1 MSLQKFDSIV
11 IGAGPAGSTSA
22 YVLAKSGFNVLLV
35 ERGKVAG
42 SKNVFGGRIYINP
55 LKEIYPDIEKAP
67 IQRWVKKERISLV
80 ADGCLTLEFQH
91 EKTTSFTAYLSKIA
105 EWMAGKAE
113 EAGATLVTE
122 ITVDSLLV
130 EDGKVKGI
138 VAGGDKVYSDVV
150 VDAEG
155 INRLLLERAGI
166 VEKPKP
172 ENVALGIKEV
182 IKLSKK
188 DIEDRFGL
196 DDDSGMAWLMMGDV
210 TKGIPGGGFL
220 YTNQDTVSLGIVVNL
235 GGAIRM
241 IKEYAYEIVE
251 RMRESPYLKKYLDGG
266 SLVEYSAHLVPQA
279 SYKLIP
285 KLYGDGFV
293 VVGDAAGM
301 LLDLGYTIRGV
312 DLAAY
317 SGYLAA
323 KAIEKAHSSGGI
335 TAKNLSIY
343 EKMLKESFVYKQIER
358 FRGTERIFSDARIFT
373 ELPEAV
379 TDILRRMFQIE
390 YESDKLLNN
399 ARKVKGGLIR
409 LLLDALK
416 VVRSL

>member
-1 MSLQKFDSIV
+1 MQKFDSIV

-42 SKNVFGGRIYINP
+42 SKNVFGGRIYISP

-67 IQRWVKKERISLV
+67 VQRWVKKERISLV

-91 EKTTSFTAYLSKIA
+91 EKTTSFTAYLSKMA

-113 EAGATLVTE
+113 EAGATIVTE
-122 ITVDSLLV
+122 ITVDNLLV

-155 INRLLLERAGI
+155 INRLLLERAGFI
-166 VEKPKP
+166 EKPKP

-188 DIEDRFGL
+188 DVEDRFGL
-196 DDDSGMAWLMMGDV
+196 DETSGMAWLMMGDV

-220 YTNQDTVSLGIVVNL
+220 YTNQDSVSLGIVINL
-235 GGAIRM
+235 GGAIKM

-251 RMRESPYLKKYLDGG
+251 RMRESPYLKDYLKGG

-285 KLYGDGFV
+285 RLYGDGFV

-323 KAIEKAHSSGGI
+323 KAIEKAHSSGGM
-335 TAKNLSIY
+335 TAENLSAY
-343 EKMLKESFVYKQIER
+343 EKMLKESFVYKQIEK
-358 FRGTERIFSDARIFT
+358 FRGTERIFSDPRIFT
-373 ELPEAV
+373 EFPDAV
-379 TDILRRMFQIE
+379 TGIVKRMFHIE
-390 YESDKLLNN
+390 YESEKLLDNVK
-399 ARKVKGGLIR
+399 KVKGGFFRFI
-409 LLLDALK
+409 LDTLK

>member
-1 MSLQKFDSIV
+1 LQKFDSIV

-42 SKNVFGGRIYINP
+42 SKNVFGGRIYVSP
-55 LKEIYPDIEKAP
+55 LKEIYSDIEKAP
-67 IQRWVKKERISLV
+67 VQRWVKKERISLV

-91 EKTTSFTAYLSKIA
+91 DKTTSFTAYLSKMA

-122 ITVDSLLV
+122 ITVDSILM

-166 VEKPKP
+166 VRKPKP
-172 ENVALGIKEV
+172 ESVALGIKEV

-196 DDDSGMAWLMMGDV
+196 DEGSGMAWLMMGDV
-210 TKGIPGGGFL
+210 TGGIPGGGFL
-220 YTNQDTVSLGIVVNL
+220 YTNQDTVSLGIVINL
-235 GGAIRM
+235 GGAMRM

-251 RMRESPYLKKYLDGG
+251 RMRESPYLREYLKGG

-323 KAIEKAHSSGGI
+323 KAIEKAHSSGGM
-335 TAKNLSIY
+335 TAENLSVY
-343 EKMLKESFVYKQIER
+343 ERMLKESFVYRQIEK
-358 FRGTERIFSDARIFT
+358 FRGTERIFSDARIFK
-373 ELPEAV
+373 EFPEAV
-379 TDILRRMFQIE
+379 TDVVRRMFQIE
-390 YESDKLLNN
+390 YESEKLLDN
-399 ARKVKGGLIR
+399 ARRVKGGLIR
-409 LLLDALK
+409 FLLDALK